1 MKLKV
6 ACILFFGLIGLA
18 GVVIVISPLLMMQIR
33 CRQAAAVLNQMKT
46 DNAGDPMIVQ
56 TIDGSLASLQTKPHY
71 SPLLVEAQKTRHF
84 ARPAMLWV
92 LAGWI
97 EKHYLP
103 SELLVRFGN
112 TSGSVFAYP
121 ITYQD
126 PHICGYGFNY
136 QALNVPFVTDP
147 NLLAKIKDPDIR
159 YVPPDYIDR
168 DVYVL
173 LSCQDG
179 THTGWIKCGEFVFN
193 KDFQEQLN
201 TGRVNDE

>member
-1 MKLKV
+1 MKLKI

-18 GVVIVISPLLMMQIR
+18 GVVIVIRPSVMTQIR

-46 DNAGDPMIVQ
+46 ENAGDLTIVQ
-56 TIDGSLASLQTKPHY
+56 TIEDSLASLQTTPHY
-71 SPLLVEAQKTRHF
+71 SPLFVEAQKTRDL

-121 ITYQD
+121 ITYQE
-126 PHICGYGFNY
+126 PHVRMYGFNY

-159 YVPPDYIDR
+159 YVPLDCLAE

-173 LSCQDG
+173 LLCQDG
-179 THTGWIKCGEFVFN
+179 THTGWFKCGEFVFN

-201 TGRVNDE
+201 MTAL